1 MYDRLLQLLFE
12 QGQSEFNFDDAKE
25 QERKDR
31 VRAALDRTPVS
42 SDEGNRK
49 KKKAAKKKATKKTA
63 RRTRSVYNPDRD
75 VHQGRGS
82 MG

>member
-12 QGQSEFNFDDAKE
+12 QGQSEFDFDDAKE
-25 QERKDR
+25 QDRKKK

-42 SDEGNRK
+42 PDEKNRK
-49 KKKAAKKKATKKTA
+49 KKKAAKKKASS
-63 RRTRSVYNPDRD
+63 TRGVYNPDRD